1 MKWRWVCLWG
11 RWGDSEG
18 QEGVCVAVVTFVGWG
33 GQSGRWR
40 RRLSSPER
48 PCREAGMHEGPQEA
62 QDGGEATGGRV
73 SVGRGTAE
81 ATRDGRAPGE
91 GVGAALLWDDG
102 RTG

>member
-1 MKWRWVCLWG
+1 
-11 RWGDSEG
+11 
-18 QEGVCVAVVTFVGWG
+18 
-33 GQSGRWR
+33 
-40 RRLSSPER
+40 
-48 PCREAGMHEGPQEA
+48 MHEGPQEA

>member
-1 MKWRWVCLWG
+1 
-11 RWGDSEG
+11 
-18 QEGVCVAVVTFVGWG
+18 
-33 GQSGRWR
+33 
-40 RRLSSPER
+40 
-48 PCREAGMHEGPQEA
+48 MHEGPQEA

-81 ATRDGRAPGE
+81 ATRDGCAPGE